1 MQKKE
6 LSVLLQ
12 ELNRLDEGMMHI
24 QNTYNRKLKH
34 IPPHFKTS
42 AINLIQYLYFRS
54 HNRQMLQ
61 ENLHRLGLSS
71 LASSE
76 SHIHKQVQSI
86 LKRLGKTIA
95 KENEPNLNFE
105 RGSNLLQHNAE
116 KLFGKRSNPHIPAV
130 MVTYETQL
138 ADNPDAIREMLLA
151 GMQVARINCAHDS
164 PEIWLK
170 MIQQT
175 KAMSKAT
182 KKPCKIYIDLA
193 GPKIRTH
200 IAGKGSKKG
209 RMKVQQDD
217 IIYLTDDNTFADENI
232 KIVQCTL
239 KGIIQQLQTGNRVF
253 FDDGKIA
260 AKVQHIE
267 NNTATLLVTRCRDGV
282 TKLANEKGI
291 NFPDTDLNVV
301 PLTAF
306 DKKCIPFAVKYAD
319 LIGYSFVRN
328 ASDIRLLKKE
338 ILKSGNKMPHLVF
351 KIETLQAV
359 NNLPALLLEGMKE
372 NYFGVMIA
380 RGDLALEIGFER
392 LSEIQEE
399 ILWICEA
406 AHTPVI
412 WATQVLESLNKSG
425 LPTRAEITDASHA
438 SFAECVMLNK
448 GVYMREVLE
457 SLHSILK
464 RTGSHRLK
472 KRYIF
477 RSLSIAENFMQK
489 VH

>member
-1 MQKKE
+1 
-6 LSVLLQ
+6 
-12 ELNRLDEGMMHI
+12 
-24 QNTYNRKLKH
+24 
-34 IPPHFKTS
+34 
-42 AINLIQYLYFRS
+42 
-54 HNRQMLQ
+54 
-61 ENLHRLGLSS
+61 
-71 LASSE
+71 E
-76 SHIHKQVQSI
+76 S
-86 LKRLGKTIA
+86 
-95 KENEPNLNFE
+95 
-105 RGSNLLQHNAE
+105 
-116 KLFGKRSNPHIPAV
+116 
-130 MVTYETQL
+130 QL
-138 ADNPDAIREMLLA
+138 AEQPDTIREMLLA
-151 GMQVARINCAHDS
+151 GMQVARINCAHDN
-164 PEIWLK
+164 PDIWLK
-170 MIQQT
+170 MIRNT
-175 KAMSKAT
+175 KAMSKST
-182 KKPCKIYIDLA
+182 KRPCKIYIDLA
-193 GPKIRTH
+193 GPKIRTC
-200 IAGKGSKKG
+200 IAGKGRKKG

-217 IIYLTDDNTFADENI
+217 TIYLTDDTTFDDENL

-239 KGIIQQLQTGNRVF
+239 KGIILQLQTGNRVF

-260 AKVQHIE
+260 TKVIQVE
-267 NNTATLLVTRCRDGV
+267 NNTATLLVTRCRDGA

-291 NFPDTDLNVV
+291 NFPDTELNVM
-301 PLTAF
+301 PLTDY
-306 DKKCIPFAVKYAD
+306 DKKCIPFAAQYGD
-319 LIGYSFVRN
+319 LLGYSFVRN

-338 ILKSGNKMPHLVF
+338 IRKSGNKIPHLVL

-359 NNLPALLLEGMKE
+359 NNLPMLLLEGMKE

-448 GVYMREVLE
+448 GIYMREVLE
-457 SLHSILK
+457 SLHSILQ

-477 RSLSIAENFMQK
+477 RSLSIAENFVRK
-489 VH
+489 FF